1 MTAHN
6 HPTQKQ
12 LAFPPPEYQRRV
24 DNVRRAM
31 AAIGA
36 DLLLVDCLE
45 HMSYLFGY
53 APPAAIYQP
62 ALLPLEGEPVV
73 IVRALDAATL
83 AEQSWV
89 EQSVSF
95 NDLEDPIAVLER
107 TMRER
112 GWSSKR
118 VAIEMDSHFLPAG
131 RFSAI
136 QRALPHVTFVDFS
149 RTLWELRLYKSEAE
163 IALLRR
169 AAAVADAGMM
179 AAIDCAGIGVSER
192 ECAAA
197 LYAAAIRAGA
207 DSTRSALIASG
218 KRTSSLHGRLG
229 NHILEPGDIL
239 HVESIPLVTG
249 YGARLMRSTSIGR
262 PDDDLRR
269 AADTLIVLQEKQFEA
284 MKPGALA
291 ADVDRVLR
299 EAVLAAGLR
308 SSYDNFTGYTMGFV
322 GLPVTSDFTRAFL
335 PTSDW
340 RLQESMVFHMYT
352 YAQGVAFSD
361 TILVTAGGAE
371 RLTRTPRQLFVRS

>member
-1 MTAHN
+1 MAH
-6 HPTQKQ
+6 KQ
-12 LAFPPPEYQRRV
+12 LAFPASEYQRRV
-24 DNVRRAM
+24 ETVRRAM

-36 DLLLVDCLE
+36 DVLLVDCLE

-73 IVRALDAATL
+73 IVRTLDVATL
-83 AEQSWV
+83 TEQSWV
-89 EQSVSF
+89 EESVSF
-95 NDLEDPIAVLER
+95 DDVENPIAVLER

-112 GWSSKR
+112 GWSNSR
-118 VAIEMDSHFLPAG
+118 VAIELDSHFLPAA
-131 RFSAI
+131 RFQAI
-136 QRALPHVTFVDFS
+136 QQALPQVTFLDFS
-149 RTLWELRLYKSEAE
+149 RKLWELRLLKSEAE
-163 IALLRR
+163 IALLRK
-169 AAAVADAGMM
+169 AADVADAGMA

-197 LYAAAIRAGA
+197 LYAAVIRAGA

-218 KRTSSLHGRLG
+218 KRTASLHGRLG
-229 NHILEPGDIL
+229 NHMLEPGDIL

-249 YGARLMRSTSIGR
+249 YGARLMRSTSIGK

-269 AADTLIVLQEKQFEA
+269 AAETLIALQEKQFEA

-291 ADVDRVLR
+291 SDVDRVLR
-299 EAVLAAGLR
+299 EAVLASGLR
-308 SSYDNFTGYTMGFV
+308 TSYDNVTGYTMGFV

-335 PTSDW
+335 PTSNW
-340 RLQESMVFHMYT
+340 RLEESMVFHMYT

-361 TILVTAGGAE
+361 TVLVTAGGAE